1 MRVVI
6 HFLDETM
13 GSINEANIYACVNSI
28 NLSYVDGDDVESIL
42 RHGYVG
48 HPDDCEWLIGI
59 PAHKIILI
67 QEIKE

>member
-28 NLSYVDGDDVESIL
+28 NLSYVDADDVQSIL
-42 RHGYVG
+42 SNGYVG
-48 HPDDCEWLIGI
+48 HPDNSELLLGI